1 MRGIINYFIKN
12 SFAANALMIGLVILG
27 VISGLQMKSTFFPEI
42 PNRLIFVQTILPG
55 ASPEEIEEGIINKIE
70 EKLKGITGIDRI
82 TSVSNENAG
91 SVNIEVKQSA
101 DAYLVV
107 EDVKNAVNSIPSF
120 PAGMEPAKIFVN
132 ENVGFAI
139 SFAISGAQNLQ
150 KLKEVSRKVEDDLLA
165 MDGISKV
172 SLSGFPQ
179 EEIVV
184 ECRER
189 DLRAYQLTFNEI
201 SNAVR
206 AANIDITG
214 GRVKTDSEEILLRAK
229 QKEYYANDLRDIVV
243 KKDAD
248 GGKIYLYQVA
258 DIKDQW
264 AEDNPSRSFL
274 NGEPS
279 VVVTV
284 NNTPRTEDMITI
296 TDLVNDYVENFNV
309 QETDLKAT
317 IVRDGSILL
326 RQRIDLLT
334 ENGILGFVLVIIL
347 LAMFL
352 HWRVAFWVALSI
364 PISFAGMFIFTNQL
378 DVSINVISLF
388 GMIIVIGILVDD
400 GIVIAENI
408 YQKHEKGMSRVQ
420 AALEGTMEVLPAIF
434 TAIVTTVIA
443 FSSFLFIEGTLG
455 DFFKEMSIV
464 VLFSLVFSLVEGAF
478 ILPTHIA
485 HSKALNK
492 KYRENSKGI
501 LKRTRM
507 FFDRFMD
514 GMRDKIYAPMLDF
527 ALRNKFLSI
536 SFMIFLFM
544 LTIGAMQGGIIKGTF
559 FPNIER
565 DDLSISLKMPAGTND
580 DITMQWIQHIE
591 NAAWEANDS
600 LSQRY
605 FNGEKSPIKK
615 IQRNIGP
622 STYEGRLSIS
632 LLEGEFRD
640 SLKTRTIL
648 NTIRQF
654 TGPIEE
660 AEELAFGAQSA
671 FGKPVSISLI
681 GENYEVLSAA
691 TRKVKEEMNKLE
703 ELADVVDN
711 NQEGLKEIN
720 LNLSSKAEFLGLN
733 TQTILAQVRQGFFG
747 SEVQR
752 IQRGRDEVK
761 LWVRYAKED
770 RSDMRDLMDM
780 RIRLNNGTEYPLS
793 ELADVS
799 IGRGV
804 VSINHL
810 NGKREIRIESDVS
823 NDNVSVSD
831 LTSSLKNDILPAIL
845 ADYPGV
851 SAVFEG
857 QNREQ
862 ERSQVSMQKI
872 MPIILGLMI
881 FCIALT
887 FRSLMQTFAVFL
899 LIPFSFIGV
908 AWGHWAVGIPI
919 SLFSILG
926 VIALIGILVNDAL
939 VFVATYNNNL
949 QSGQKQMTALYN
961 AGISRFR
968 PIVLTSI
975 TTFAGLFPLLLEKS
989 LQAQFLK
996 PMAVS
1001 VSFGLLLITVIILI
1015 MLPVFLVVVNRTKY
1029 GVLSLFGKEVSYE
1042 SVEPAPLNLDEELEN
1057 EMSDR

>member
-12 SFAANALMIGLVILG
+12 SFAANALMIGLLIIGIV
-27 VISGLQMKSTFFPEI
+27 SGLQMKSTFFPEI
-42 PNRLIFVQTILPG
+42 PNRLIFVQTVLPG

-70 EKLKGITGIDRI
+70 EKLKGITGIERI
-82 TSVSNENAG
+82 TSLSNENAG
-91 SVNIEVKQSA
+91 AVTIEVKQKA
-101 DAYLVV
+101 DAYTVI

-120 PAGMEPAKIFVN
+120 PAGMEPAKVFVN

-139 SFAISGAQNLQ
+139 SFAISGAENLQ
-150 KLKEVSRKVEDDLLA
+150 KLKAVARNVEDDLLA

-172 SLSGFPQ
+172 SLSGFPE

-189 DLRAYQLTFNEI
+189 DLRAYQLTFSEI
-201 SNAVR
+201 SSAVR

-214 GRVKTDSEEILLRAK
+214 GRVKGNKEEILLRAR
-229 QKEYYANDLRDIVV
+229 QKEYYANDLRNIII

-248 GGKIYLYQVA
+248 GGKVLLHQVA
-258 DIKDQW
+258 DVKDQW

-279 VVVTV
+279 VVITV
-284 NNTPRTEDMITI
+284 NNTPKTEDMITI
-296 TDLVNDYVENFNV
+296 TDLVNNYVDEFNAD
-309 QETDLKAT
+309 QTELKAT
-317 IVRDGSILL
+317 VVRDGSILL

-378 DVSINVISLF
+378 DVTINVISLF

-408 YQKHEKGMSRVQ
+408 YQKHEKGMSRSK

-443 FSSFLFIEGTLG
+443 FSAFLFIEGTLG

-478 ILPTHIA
+478 ILPGHIA
-485 HSKALNK
+485 HSKALNRN
-492 KYRENSKGI
+492 YRENSKGFFKN
-501 LKRTRM
+501 LRK
-507 FFDRFMD
+507 FFDGVMD
-514 GMRDKIYAPMLDF
+514 GLRDKIYAPVLKF
-527 ALRNKFLSI
+527 ALNNKFASI
-536 SFMIFLFM
+536 ALMVCLFM
-544 LTIGAMQGGIIKGTF
+544 LTIGAMSGGIIKGTF

-565 DDLSISLKMPAGTND
+565 DNLNISIKMPAGTNAD
-580 DITMQWIQHIE
+580 ETMQWLQHIE
-591 NAAWEANDS
+591 NAAWRANDS
-600 LSQRY
+600 LASSY
-605 FNGEKSPIKK
+605 YNSEKEPIKK
-615 IQRNIGP
+615 IERNIGP
-622 STYEGRLSIS
+622 STYQGTINVT
-632 LLEGEFRD
+632 LLEGEYRD
-640 SLKTRTIL
+640 SLKARIIL
-648 NTIRQF
+648 NKIREF
-654 TGPIEE
+654 TGPIPD

-681 GENYEVLSAA
+681 GEDYEVLSAA
-691 TRKVKEEMNKLE
+691 TRKVKEEMSKLE
-703 ELADVVDN
+703 ELADVIDN

-720 LNLSSKAEFLGLN
+720 LTMSPKGEYLGLN
-733 TQTILAQVRQGFFG
+733 TQVILAQIRQGFFG
-747 SEVQR
+747 AEVQR

-770 RSDMRDLMDM
+770 RSDLTDLLDM
-780 RIRLNNGTEYPLS
+780 RIRIGNGLEYPLS
-793 ELADVS
+793 ELAEVS

-810 NGKREIRIESDVS
+810 NGKREIRIEADVS

-831 LTSSLKNDILPAIL
+831 LTANLKNELVPRVL
-845 ADYPGV
+845 KDYPGI

-862 ERSQVSMQKI
+862 ERSQKSMTMI

-939 VFVATYNNNL
+939 VFVATYNKNL
-949 QSGQKQMTALYN
+949 QDGQRQMDALYD
-961 AGISRFR
+961 AGLSRFR

-1001 VSFGLLLITVIILI
+1001 VSFGLLLITVIILV
-1015 MLPVFLVVVNRTKY
+1015 MLPVFLVIVNRTKY
-1029 GVLSLFGKEVSYE
+1029 YAGSLIGKEVSYE
-1042 SVEPAPLNLDEELEN
+1042 SVEPAALNLEESE
-1057 EMSDR
+1057 EEA

>member
-12 SFAANALMIGLVILG
+12 SFAANALMIGLLIIGIV
-27 VISGLQMKSTFFPEI
+27 SGLQMKSTFFPEI
-42 PNRLIFVQTILPG
+42 PNRLIFVQTVLPG

-70 EKLKGITGIDRI
+70 EKLKGITGIERI

-91 SVNIEVKQSA
+91 SVNIEVKQKA
-101 DAYLVV
+101 DAYTVI

-120 PAGMEPAKIFVN
+120 PAGMEPAKVFVN

-139 SFAISGAQNLQ
+139 SFAISGAENLK
-150 KLKEVSRKVEDDLLA
+150 KLKEVARGVEDDLLA

-172 SLSGFPQ
+172 SLSGFPE

-184 ECRER
+184 EARER
-189 DLRAYQLTFNEI
+189 DLRAYQLTFSEI
-201 SNAVR
+201 SSAVR

-214 GRVKTDSEEILLRAK
+214 GRVKGSQEEILLRAR
-229 QKEYYANDLRDIVV
+229 QKEYYANDLRNIVV

-248 GGKIYLYQVA
+248 GGKILLHQVA
-258 DIKDQW
+258 DVKDQW

-284 NNTPRTEDMITI
+284 NNTPKTEDMITI
-296 TDLVNDYVENFNV
+296 TDLVNDYVENFN
-309 QETDLKAT
+309 QEESEIKAT

-378 DVSINVISLF
+378 DVTINVISLF

-408 YQKHEKGMSRVQ
+408 YQKHEKGMSRTK

-485 HSKALNK
+485 HSKALNRN
-492 KYRENSKGI
+492 YREKSKGFFKK
-501 LKRTRM
+501 LRD
-507 FFDRFMD
+507 FFDGIMD
-514 GMRDKIYAPMLDF
+514 GMRDKIYAPILKF
-527 ALRNKFLSI
+527 SLNNKFASI
-536 SFMIFLFM
+536 AFMVCLLM
-544 LTIGAMQGGIIKGTF
+544 LTFGAMNGGIIKGTF

-565 DDLSISLKMPAGTND
+565 DNLNITIKMPAGTNAD
-580 DITMQWIQHIE
+580 ETMQWLQHIE
-591 NAAWEANDS
+591 NAAWRANDS
-600 LSQRY
+600 LSLA
-605 FNGEKSPIKK
+605 FFEGSKEPIKK
-615 IQRNIGP
+615 IERNIGP
-622 STYEGRLSIS
+622 STYQGSVNIT

-640 SLKTRTIL
+640 SLKSRIIL
-648 NTIRQF
+648 NKIRNF
-654 TGPIEE
+654 TGPIPD

-681 GENYEVLSAA
+681 GENYEELSAA
-691 TRKVKEEMNKLE
+691 TRKVKAEMSKLE
-703 ELADVVDN
+703 ELADVIDN

-720 LNLSSKAEFLGLN
+720 LTMSPKGEFLGLN
-733 TQTILAQVRQGFFG
+733 TQFMLSQIRQGFFG
-747 SEVQR
+747 AEVQR

-770 RSDMRDLMDM
+770 RSDITDLLDM
-780 RIRLNNGTEYPLS
+780 RIRVGNGVEYPLS
-793 ELADVS
+793 ELAEVS

-810 NGKREIRIESDVS
+810 NGKREIRLEADVS

-831 LTSSLKNDILPAIL
+831 LTANLKSDLVPRVL
-845 ADYPGV
+845 ADFPGV

-862 ERSQVSMQKI
+862 ERSQKSMTMI

-899 LIPFSFIGV
+899 LIPFAFIGV

-939 VFVATYNNNL
+939 VFVATYNKNL
-949 QSGQKQMTALYN
+949 QDGQKQMDALYD
-961 AGISRFR
+961 AGLSRFR

-1001 VSFGLLLITVIILI
+1001 VSFGLLLITVIILV
-1015 MLPVFLVVVNRTKY
+1015 MLPVFLVIVNRTKY
-1029 GVLSLFGKEVSYE
+1029 HTAGLVGKTVTYE
-1042 SVEPAPLNLDEELEN
+1042 SVEPAALSLEEGE
-1057 EMSDR
+1057 ED